1 MRAQSLDDAIRS
13 ACHDVGIAVPRHVS
27 PGKWAQSAVDGKAR
41 SNKSGRVLIFDD
53 EQGGIA
59 WNWTTGQQQA
69 FSLRGDPSA
78 AVVIRPRQ
86 RDPDRDRRER
96 DRREAVARICHDIV
110 HSCRDD
116 VHPYLA
122 SKGFPD
128 ERAKVHDDPRCLL
141 PRNELG
147 DLLAGAM
154 PTSDQPMLI
163 VPGWIGDRVSTV
175 QFITASGE
183 KKNILSG
190 AMSGASYRIAT
201 SPRNA
206 QNSKEIV
213 CEGFATALS
222 VRAAI
227 RILNIPATIRSAFSA
242 SNAAKVACA
251 IPGAWIAADHDRP
264 IEHLDGLGTGEFY
277 ARKSGC
283 KWTMPASLGD
293 FNDFHME
300 CGLRSVAL
308 HFREVFIS

>member
-1 MRAQSLDDAIRS
+1 MRAQSLDDALHMVCRDLQIKPPRRLALPGRYVRTDTMERNGKGDAEIRI
-13 ACHDVGIAVPRHVS
+13 HDDGLGVEGVNWQTQQRVHIRVGTADNGGVPPR
-27 PGKWAQSAVDGKAR
+27 
-41 SNKSGRVLIFDD
+41 
-53 EQGGIA
+53 
-59 WNWTTGQQQA
+59 
-69 FSLRGDPSA
+69 
-78 AVVIRPRQ
+78 RPQ
-86 RDPDRDRRER
+86 RDPDRERREKE
-96 DRREAVARICHDIV
+96 RREAVARICHDIV

-116 VHPYLA
+116 VHPYLEA
-122 SKGFPD
+122 KGFPD
-128 ERAKVHDDPRCLL
+128 EKAKVHDDPRSLL

-147 DLLAGAM
+147 ELLASAM

-163 VPGWIGDRVSTV
+163 VPGWIGDKISTV
-175 QFITASGE
+175 QFVTEGGE
-183 KKNILSG
+183 KKNILFG

-206 QNSKEIV
+206 QNGKEIV

-227 RILNIPATIRSAFSA
+227 RMLNIPATIRSAFSA

-251 IPGAWIAADHDRP
+251 IPAAWIAADHDKP

-283 KWTMPASLGD
+283 KWTMPVSLGD

-300 CGLRSVAL
+300 RGLRSVAL
-308 HFREVFIS
+308 HFREVFML